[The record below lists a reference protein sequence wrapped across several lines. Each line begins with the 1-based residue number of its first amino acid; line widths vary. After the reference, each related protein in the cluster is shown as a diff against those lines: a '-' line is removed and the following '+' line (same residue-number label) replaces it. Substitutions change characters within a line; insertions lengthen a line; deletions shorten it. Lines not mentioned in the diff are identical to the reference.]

1 MTEGEGVGVGKVGRV
16 VGVEKKIIAVEVEV
30 QSQVG
35 KAGQIHLLASLM
47 REARMLT

>member
-16 VGVEKKIIAVEVEV
+16 VGVEKKIIAVEV